1 MANNA
6 FANVKGSVFRIEHRE
21 GIAKKTGKPYS
32 MDILHVLVEDAGVT
46 ELALP
51 DSLSAALYGAGQEV
65 DFSVEIS
72 RSEFGFRLS
81 IIKDNYLAAIASRA
95 S

>member
-21 GIAKKTGKPYS
+21 GIAKKTGKPYA
-32 MDILHVLVEDAGVT
+32 MDILHVLVDEAGVT

-51 DSLSAALYGAGQEV
+51 DLLNVALYGVGQEV
-65 DFSVEIS
+65 DFSIEIS

-81 IIKDNYLAAIASRA
+81 VIRDNLLSKLAA
-95 S
+95 